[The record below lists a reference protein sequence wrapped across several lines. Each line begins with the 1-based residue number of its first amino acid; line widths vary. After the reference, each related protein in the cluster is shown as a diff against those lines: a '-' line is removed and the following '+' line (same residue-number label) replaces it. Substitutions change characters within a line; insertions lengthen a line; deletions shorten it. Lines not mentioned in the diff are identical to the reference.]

1 MPMKKTQLFLILS
14 MLFISSV
21 SCNVEKMAQNDNEI
35 KNMDQDISGSDDKS
49 DVFTDDT
56 YENFD
61 IEDVEQFEE
70 STESDN
76 DQTPEPDDD
85 DVCTCDTVEGDE
97 DEDGIPNTIE
107 GCFDVDYDGIPNCL
121 DTDSDNDRI
130 PDSEECPEQPCR
142 NTDGDFFP
150 DFLDRD
156 SDNDGVNDGYEI
168 ELGLD
173 PLDPDTDGDG
183 TDDGTEGYINTDPLD
198 SSEPS
203 DGVIY
208 VYIIE
213 SSYRMISL
221 SMISGVDDL
230 YPEPDAEKDITLKV
244 EGDYECDFYG
254 NTDKIVEG
262 FYPLSAAPEN
272 GITSMDET
280 TFYGVKK
287 NTELKFE
294 AAITFTFCSYNEG
307 TAYGESGAEI
317 SINFVSNEKILKKQ
331 PVFIFLKPLE

>member
-1 MPMKKTQLFLILS
+1 MFLLMKKILI
-14 MLFISSV
+14 FIVLIVFIV
-21 SCNVEKMAQNDNEI
+21 SCNTEKKVQNDEEI
-35 KNMDQDISGSDDKS
+35 RKEDQDISKSDDESDSFIEDNENFEDVGESEPKS
-49 DVFTDDT
+49 DTDET
-56 YENFD
+56 A
-61 IEDVEQFEE
+61 
-70 STESDN
+70 
-76 DQTPEPDDD
+76 EPDEEEY
-85 DVCTCDTVEGDE
+85 VCTCDTVEGDE
-97 DEDGIPNTIE
+97 DEDGIPNTVE
-107 GCFDVDYDGIPNCL
+107 GCSDDDFDNIPNCL

-130 PDSEECPEQPCR
+130 PDSEECPEQPCT

-156 SDNDGVNDGYEI
+156 SDNDGIGDGYEI
-168 ELGLD
+168 ELGLN

-183 TDDGTEGYINTDPLD
+183 TDDGTERYIHTDPLD
-198 SSEPS
+198 SNDPS

-213 SSYRMISL
+213 SNYRMISL

-230 YPEPDAEKDITLKV
+230 NPEPEYFEKDITLKV

-262 FYPLSAAPEN
+262 FRSFSAIPEN
-272 GITSMDET
+272 GIISMDET

-287 NTELKFE
+287 NTEIKFE
-294 AAITFTFCSYNEG
+294 AAITFSFCSYNEG
-307 TAYGESGAEI
+307 TAYDELGAEI
-317 SINFVSNEKILKKQ
+317 SINFVSNNEILKSQ